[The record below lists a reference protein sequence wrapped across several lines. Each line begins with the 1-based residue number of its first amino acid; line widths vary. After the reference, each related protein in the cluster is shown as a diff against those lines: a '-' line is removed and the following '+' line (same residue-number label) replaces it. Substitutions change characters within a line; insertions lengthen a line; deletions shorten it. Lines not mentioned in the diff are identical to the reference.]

1 VEQIALA
8 ARASIAWSQS
18 VLMLPSE
25 LDSSFK
31 AARCLVTGGAGFIGS
46 NLTRTLLEYGAE
58 VTVLDD
64 FSTGR
69 LEQLPVHPHLEVVE
83 ADLCR
88 YEHLDEITSRMD
100 YVFHLAA
107 QVGNIKSIETPVR
120 DAETNVVATVRLLD
134 ACRGS
139 RIKRLV
145 YSSSSAIFGEAD
157 RLPID
162 EDHAVRPASF
172 YAVSK
177 LTGER
182 YVRLAAELLSIPTV
196 SLRYFN
202 VYGLPMED
210 NEYTGVISIFLRRL
224 EHDQPL
230 VIYGDGAQVRDFIYV
245 DDVIQANLRAA
256 LKGRPGGVYNI
267 GTGSGTTIRELAT
280 ILMEVTS
287 RSTPIEHADVRP
299 GEVQRSTADISRAR
313 LELDFAPRYSV
324 REGLTNLLTANGS
337 LSPRGAH

>member
-1 VEQIALA
+1 MV
-8 ARASIAWSQS
+8 
-18 VLMLPSE
+18 PSE
-25 LDSSFK
+25 LHSSFE

-46 NLTRTLLEYGAE
+46 NLTRKLLEYGAH
-58 VTVLDD
+58 VTVLDN

-69 LEQLPVHPHLEVVE
+69 HERLSVDPHLDVVE
-83 ADLCR
+83 DDLCR
-88 YEHLDEITSRMD
+88 CEHLKELTSDMD

-107 QVGNIKSIETPVR
+107 QVGNIKSIDAPVR
-120 DAETNVVATVRLLD
+120 DAETNVVGTVRLLD
-134 ACRGS
+134 ACRGG

-162 EDHAVRPASF
+162 EDHALRPVSF

-182 YVRLAAELLSIPTV
+182 YVRLAAELLSLPTV

-210 NEYTGVISIFLRRL
+210 NEYTGVMSIFLRRL
-224 EHDQPL
+224 ERGQPL
-230 VIYGDGAQVRDFIYV
+230 VIYGDGTQVRDFVHV
-245 DDVIQANLRAA
+245 DDVVQANLRAA
-256 LKGRPGGVYNI
+256 LSGHPGSVYNI
-267 GTGSGTTIRELAT
+267 GTGRGTSVRELAT
-280 ILMEVTS
+280 VLMEVTK
-287 RSTPIEHADVRP
+287 RRTPIEHADLRP

-313 LELDFAPRYSV
+313 RELDFTPIYNV
-324 REGLTNLLTANGS
+324 REGLTNLLAACGPQFT
-337 LSPRGAH
+337 RDVH